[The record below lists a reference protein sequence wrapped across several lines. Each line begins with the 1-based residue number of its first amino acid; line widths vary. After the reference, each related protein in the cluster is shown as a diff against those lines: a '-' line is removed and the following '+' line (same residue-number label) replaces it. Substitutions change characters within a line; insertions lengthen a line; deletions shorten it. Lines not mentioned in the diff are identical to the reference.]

1 MINLNRFKPS
11 WYDPCYTL
19 EAGHTFWGDTHMLNR
34 IKSYLFL
41 GLIFTCVACGGGQS
55 NNNNPGNSP
64 TPPPASPPPPPVS
77 DFDQDGTADEVD
89 SDDDNDSF
97 SDGQDALPFDANEW
111 IDTDGDGVGN
121 NTDTNDDNDGI
132 EDLNDPYPN
141 CDDHVAKVYRGNIT
155 AQTLDIL
162 ANGDYCAIDGDVIF
176 QQGDPINSLAPL
188 AKITQITGHLT
199 IGRTPNLHSFEGL
212 NNLIIVG
219 KDLVIGPFNTIDSL
233 DAFQNLNLI
242 QGNFYIGKN
251 TLTNAGQF
259 PSLIYVGK
267 QLQIFSNSN
276 LTTLSGFNRLLTI
289 GETMGVFNNP
299 HLQEIS
305 GFNQLNTF
313 KGDPNFLPFIKGEV
327 AIVSNQQLTNVSG
340 FSQTASLTRLN
351 VSMNR
356 ALIEITGFTSL
367 KKVQNQLLIYNN
379 NLVHFDGLGQLT
391 TVGGEGDAGNG
402 QKFYF
407 GKLIIEE
414 NRQLTSLAGLR
425 NLSYVGQELTI
436 NENRSLGIGTSIF
449 VDPLRGDLAAGL
461 ATLRAMPQFLDN
473 IVVGEKIH
481 LEDNR

>member
-1 MINLNRFKPS
+1 
-11 WYDPCYTL
+11 
-19 EAGHTFWGDTHMLNR
+19 MLNK
-34 IKSYLFL
+34 IKNYLFL

-55 NNNNPGNSP
+55 NNNNPGNNP
-64 TPPPASPPPPPVS
+64 TPPPASPPPPPPMS
-77 DFDQDGTADEVD
+77 DFDQDGAPDDVD
-89 SDDDNDSF
+89 SDDDNDGF
-97 SDGQDALPFDANEW
+97 SDEQDALPFDANEW
-111 IDTDGDGVGN
+111 VDTDGDGVGN
-121 NTDTNDDNDGI
+121 NADTDDDNDGI

-141 CDDHVAKVYRGNIT
+141 CDDHVAKVYRGNLT

-162 ANGDYCAIDGDVIF
+162 ANGNYCAIDGDVMLRES
-176 QQGDPINSLAPL
+176 PINSLAPL

-233 DAFQNLNLI
+233 DAFQNLNLV
-242 QGNFYIGKN
+242 QGNLYIGEN
-251 TLTNAGQF
+251 ILTYAGQF

-267 QLQIFSNSN
+267 DLQILGNSN
-276 LTTLSGFNRLLTI
+276 LTTLSGFNRLLTV
-289 GETMGVFNNP
+289 GETMGIFNNP

-327 AIVSNQQLTNVSG
+327 AIAGNPQLTSVSG
-340 FSQTASLTRLN
+340 FSQTASLTRLD
-351 VSMNR
+351 VSRNQ

-367 KKVQNQLLIYNN
+367 KKVQNRLRISYND
-379 NLVHFDGLGQLT
+379 NLAHFDGLGQLT

-436 NENRSLGIGTSIF
+436 YENRSLGIGTSIF
-449 VDPLRGDLAAGL
+449 VDPIRGDLAAGL
-461 ATLRAMPQFLDN
+461 ATLRTMPQFLDN
-473 IVVGEKIH
+473 IVVGEKIL